1 MAVKTKH
8 SFISSIDFILVRN
21 FLPPA
26 FWCVKSIQLAL
37 ALQLKLTRSHW
48 GSHHSDTNHLDKH
61 IFFHPIRRRKKWMF
75 HWHIIEWRISHS
87 CPLSTTAIKLKWVL
101 SFYDI
106 AEVIKFKFN
115 FMDDFCNK
123 VGIWV
128 ATRNFQRPKSS
139 IHPFVFHFR
148 ITNDLKVYELQL
160 NVHLKRINSSIQFI
174 NSFWS
179 RQKAFDWLL
188 ARVLLSR
195 LISLSSFSANYTNP
209 SKRTNDRRPS
219 LTETNEQ

>member
-26 FWCVKSIQLAL
+26 FWCVKPIQLSLFSLNWQGPTEDHIIAI
-37 ALQLKLTRSHW
+37 QTIW
-48 GSHHSDTNHLDKH
+48 TN
-61 IFFHPIRRRKKWMF
+61 IFFFHPIRRRKKWMF
-75 HWHIIEWRISHS
+75 HWHIIEWHISHS
-87 CPLSTTAIKLKWVL
+87 CSLSTTAIKLKWVL

-179 RQKAFDWLL
+179 RQKTFDWLL
-188 ARVLLSR
+188 ASVLLLR

-219 LTETNEQ
+219 LTETDEQ